1 MKQVIITG
9 KEYATFE
16 EKESRNDIS
25 GQLEENSII
34 SFYSRGGISAEN
46 IPLTYTHGVWNYTSE
61 LQWNTDQSDAVVS
74 AYYPYMENDNFTVYE
89 PDGKLKDILYYTGNT
104 RYGSPIILKFS
115 HLFSQLV
122 FHVDPLLNKQL
133 QEIQFTPSVSVHTF
147 DPFSA
152 EMEYTEEHPYPQVF
166 TKQENG
172 IYTLL
177 VPPAP
182 EIRVDIS
189 ITTEEET
196 YTASVHSSA
205 FQSGYR
211 YNYNIKSSNDGCGIS
226 TAEDFIAFTYLI
238 NGEAYGDR
246 CLEEFG
252 TSVNGKMTYYLLND
266 IHFTPEECARL
277 QSIGHYNQSGFEN
290 SGFIDCLDGQNHT
303 LYELKLEPKS
313 NMDSYALFSFVDTA
327 GIIKDLNIENVS
339 YSNAGYTCKYEAIR
353 TITGCHIKGNNSFTG
368 ESVKQ
373 AGGIAGINK
382 GCVINCSAENIDFQL
397 PNAQASGIS
406 FSNFGQLLNCYMAS
420 CDFTNTLSS
429 GGICYTME
437 PRSEMKNC
445 YTYKTI
451 GYPSKKKYGS
461 LVYKSNN
468 CTIES
473 GLYCDVDIRGVYDTY
488 QTTPKQIYTY
498 DENTMKAENDIP
510 VIDILNNWISD
521 MQTLPR
527 TRWSKADE
535 TVSGEVPCTCR
546 PTTTSCRTNKTAS
559 NILPKRP
566 LLSYATENRGRSRRP
581 TCVLW
586 DVSSSLR

>member
-1 MKQVIITG
+1 MKYISTIIILFTILNGCTSEKLSEQKLKQVIITG
-9 KEYATFE
+9 KEYAAFG
-16 EKESRNDIS
+16 EKESRNNIS

-74 AYYPYMENDNFTVYE
+74 AYYPYMESDNFTVYE
-89 PDGKLKDILYYTGNT
+89 PDGKLKDILYSTGNT

-182 EIRVDIS
+182 EIRVDIN

-277 QSIGHYNQSGFEN
+277 QSIGHYNQSGFKN

-303 LYELKLEPKS
+303 LYGLKLEPKS

-339 YSNAGYTCKYEAIR
+339 YSNAGYTCKYEAILTGR
-353 TITGCHIKGNNSFTG
+353 NNGTITGCHIKGNNSFTG

-461 LVYKSNN
+461 LVYKSN
-468 CTIES
+468 
-473 GLYCDVDIRGVYDTY
+473 
-488 QTTPKQIYTY
+488 
-498 DENTMKAENDIP
+498 M
-510 VIDILNNWISD
+510 
-521 MQTLPR
+521 M
-527 TRWSKADE
+527 
-535 TVSGEVPCTCR
+535 
-546 PTTTSCRTNKTAS
+546 
-559 NILPKRP
+559 
-566 LLSYATENRGRSRRP
+566 
-581 TCVLW
+581 
-586 DVSSSLR
+586 

>member
-1 MKQVIITG
+1 MKYISTIIILFTILNGCTSEKLSEQKLKQVIITG

-339 YSNAGYTCKYEAIR
+339 YSNAGYTCKYEAILTGR
-353 TITGCHIKGNNSFTG
+353 NNGTITGCHIKGNNSFTG

-420 CDFTNTLSS
+420 CDFTNTLREF
-429 GGICYTME
+429 GIRY
-437 PRSEMKNC
+437 
-445 YTYKTI
+445 
-451 GYPSKKKYGS
+451 S
-461 LVYKSNN
+461 L
-468 CTIES
+468 
-473 GLYCDVDIRGVYDTY
+473 
-488 QTTPKQIYTY
+488 
-498 DENTMKAENDIP
+498 
-510 VIDILNNWISD
+510 
-521 MQTLPR
+521 
-527 TRWSKADE
+527 
-535 TVSGEVPCTCR
+535 
-546 PTTTSCRTNKTAS
+546 
-559 NILPKRP
+559 
-566 LLSYATENRGRSRRP
+566 
-581 TCVLW
+581 
-586 DVSSSLR
+586 

>member
-1 MKQVIITG
+1 MKYISTIIILFTILNGCTSEKLSEQKLKQVIITG
-9 KEYATFE
+9 KEYAAFG
-16 EKESRNDIS
+16 EKESRNNVS

-147 DPFSA
+147 NPFSA

-290 SGFIDCLDGQNHT
+290 SGFTDCLDGQNHT

-339 YSNAGYTCKYEAIR
+339 YSNAGYTCKYEAILTGR
-353 TITGCHIKGNNSFTG
+353 NNGTITGCHIKGNNSFTG

-382 GCVINCSAENIDFQL
+382 GYVINCSAENIDFQL

-473 GLYCDVDIRGVYDTY
+473 GLYCDVDVRGVYDTY

-521 MQTLPR
+521 NAQLYPEKIFYQ
-527 TRWSKADE
+527 WIKGDI
-535 TVSGEVPCTCR
+535 P
-546 PTTTSCRTNKTAS
+546 PI
-559 NILPKRP
+559 IL
-566 LLSYATENRGRSRRP
+566 E
-581 TCVLW
+581 
-586 DVSSSLR
+586 LR

>member
-1 MKQVIITG
+1 MKYISTIIILFTILNGCTSEKLSEQKLKQVIITG
-9 KEYATFE
+9 KEYAAFE
-16 EKESRNDIS
+16 EKESRNNIS

-61 LQWNTDQSDAVVS
+61 LQWNTDQSDAIVS
-74 AYYPYMENDNFTVYE
+74 AYYPYMESDNFTVYE

-152 EMEYTEEHPYPQVF
+152 EIEYTEEHPYPQVF

-238 NGEAYGDR
+238 NGEAYADR

-339 YSNAGYTCKYEAIR
+339 YSNAGYTCKYEAILTGR
-353 TITGCHIKGNNSFTG
+353 NNGTITGCHIKGNNSFTG

-382 GCVINCSAENIDFQL
+382 GYVINCSAENIDFQL
-397 PNAQASGIS
+397 PKAQASGIS

-473 GLYCDVDIRGVYDTY
+473 GLYCDVDVRGIYDTY

-498 DENTMKAENDIP
+498 DENTMTAENDIP

-521 MQTLPR
+521 NAQLYPEKIFYQSSYNTG
-527 TRWSKADE
+527 T
-535 TVSGEVPCTCR
+535 
-546 PTTTSCRTNKTAS
+546 
-559 NILPKRP
+559 P
-566 LLSYATENRGRSRRP
+566 LDFVFFRLKDDAYE
-581 TCVLW
+581 
-586 DVSSSLR
+586 